1 MQPLSSLTLIRHFLN
16 MWGKCN
22 GALYMV
28 GVLAFSSSYRTLSGK
43 VHPFASLSA
52 VSL

>member
-1 MQPLSSLTLIRHFLN
+1 MQPLFSLTLIRHFLN

-28 GVLAFSSSYRTLSGK
+28 GVLAFSSSYAG
-43 VHPFASLSA
+43 VASAIGLRYH
-52 VSL
+52 